1 MKSKTKITTKELI
14 KLMHSKNKNYHLY
27 EYAEI
32 LDVFFEIIPELII
45 NDTEVQIDRFGTF
58 SPRYNPAFS
67 TTDPNTGETVSYNP
81 SKTMKFSTSSTL
93 NAEIKRKSSPET
105 SSKSSKS
112 NEGEQK

>member
-1 MKSKTKITTKELI
+1 MKAKTKITTKELI
-14 KLMHSKNKNYHLY
+14 KLMYSKNKNYHLY

-67 TTDPNTGETVSYNP
+67 TKDLNSGDIKQYNA

-93 NAEIKRKSSPET
+93 NAEIKRKSLDVS
-105 SSKSSKS
+105 
-112 NEGEQK
+112 EGEQK